1 MELIE
6 MQNHPD
12 THDNVI
18 KAQEFQPLPVTDIYP
33 DMIHGEVDKLNELDA
48 SIKTA
53 IKAAE
58 QAEQHAKSAG
68 EKSAGRG
75 LFTDHKKA
83 AIEELQTSGKMLA
96 EAVQSG
102 AKAQKISFEFQQRLA
117 EISKYLF
124 NLGVSNIVANN
135 TVVRDLEMR
144 MRGASEKELSE
155 LARQELTAVVKR
167 LKEQQDILHKQA
179 KTTAILEEHDS
190 DIKNAL
196 QQAGDL
202 KQIIANQSTQQAKLD
217 SRQDKVISSLE
228 DRAKAK
234 EKLDASQDE
243 FLKSLSA
250 ELSLLR
256 DRLTTTENALQAS
269 QNASAALGK
278 AHGSM
283 RTITMAALAM
293 SVSCL
298 LAVAWL
304 LLSH

>member
-1 MELIE
+1 
-6 MQNHPD
+6 
-12 THDNVI
+12 
-18 KAQEFQPLPVTDIYP
+18 
-33 DMIHGEVDKLNELDA
+33 
-48 SIKTA
+48 
-53 IKAAE
+53 
-58 QAEQHAKSAG
+58 
-68 EKSAGRG
+68 
-75 LFTDHKKA
+75 
-83 AIEELQTSGKMLA
+83 LA

>member
-1 MELIE
+1 MHNYPE
-6 MQNHPD
+6 

-18 KAQEFQPLPVTDIYP
+18 KAHEFQPLPDTNMLPEMVQ
-33 DMIHGEVDKLNELDA
+33 GEVDKLNELDA
-48 SIKTA
+48 SIKAA

-58 QAEQHAKSAG
+58 QAEQYAKSAG
-68 EKSAGRG
+68 EKSASRG

-117 EISKYLF
+117 EITKYLF
-124 NLGVSNIVANN
+124 NLGVNNIAANR
-135 TVVRDLEMR
+135 TVVRALEMR
-144 MRGASEKELSE
+144 MKGASKEELSE
-155 LARQELTAVVKR
+155 LARQELAAVVKQ
-167 LKEQQDILHKQA
+167 LKEQEDILHKQA
-179 KTTAILEEHDS
+179 QTTATLKEHDS
-190 DIKNAL
+190 KIYSAL
-196 QQAGDL
+196 QQTGDL
-202 KQIIANQSTQQAKLD
+202 KQTIEHQSTQQDERD
-217 SRQDKVISSLE
+217 SRQSEDISNLKE
-228 DRAKAK
+228 QAKAK
-234 EKLDASQDE
+234 EKLDSSQDE
-243 FLKSLSA
+243 SLKSLSA
-250 ELSLLR
+250 ELSLLS
-256 DRLTTTENALQAS
+256 DRLTTVESALQAS

-283 RTITMAALAM
+283 RAIAMAALAM